1 MAQMSRTEFKALYRP
16 RKDFVPAR
24 DKKRADARRQIEII
38 NELRE
43 LGLNPKRDAS
53 MLMHRIGNMM
63 QKTLCLFVLSLLPFV
78 LMLWFAAYTDS
89 TLIHSPFK

>member
-1 MAQMSRTEFKALYRP
+1 MTQMSRTEFKELYRP
-16 RKDFVPAR
+16 RKEFVAAR

-53 MLMHRIGNMM
+53 ILTH
-63 QKTLCLFVLSLLPFV
+63 
-78 LMLWFAAYTDS
+78 
-89 TLIHSPFK
+89 

>member
-1 MAQMSRTEFKALYRP
+1 MTQMSRTEFKELYRS

-53 MLMHRIGNMM
+53 MLMH
-63 QKTLCLFVLSLLPFV
+63 
-78 LMLWFAAYTDS
+78 
-89 TLIHSPFK
+89 

>member
-1 MAQMSRTEFKALYRP
+1 MTQMSSSEFKELYRS
-16 RKDFVPAR
+16 RKEFVSLR

-53 MLMHRIGNMM
+53 MLTH
-63 QKTLCLFVLSLLPFV
+63 
-78 LMLWFAAYTDS
+78 
-89 TLIHSPFK
+89 